1 MFRFQISEEQIAVAV
16 PSALS
21 AEAAP
26 LLAAAEPLLPQ
37 PHPQPQERHLG
48 KFDHFPAGGTRLATS
63 DIA

>member
-1 MFRFQISEEQIAVAV
+1 MFRSQIPQEQIAVAV

-48 KFDHFPAGGTRLATS
+48 KFDHLPAGGTR
-63 DIA
+63 

>member
-16 PSALS
+16 PSPLP

-48 KFDHFPAGGTRLATS
+48 KFDHFSAGGTR
-63 DIA
+63 